1 MKEIAFNTLG
11 IQPNIKVNTIDFNDM
26 MVIEVCDYLPISEK
40 TRLLQFVVNGAL
52 DETTGT
58 FSPLRTEVYFAI
70 AICRWYAGITFTEED
85 LVNVSEVYDALET
98 NGLINAIMDAIPS
111 EEMEF
116 ISSLVEETTRD
127 IARYNS
133 SAAGIIQSMSSD
145 ASGLEAQINKIL
157 GEIKNGEGLEQLAV
171 IKDVV
176 GKD

>member
-1 MKEIAFNTLG
+1 MKEIAFNTMG
-11 IQPNIKVNTIDFNDM
+11 IQPNIGIKEIDFKDM
-26 MVIEVCDYLPISEK
+26 VLEVRTYLPINDK
-40 TRLLQFVVNGAL
+40 TQFIQFVVNGAL
-52 DETTGT
+52 DEMTGT

-85 LVNVSEVYDALET
+85 LVNVAVVYDALET
-98 NGLINAIMDAIPS
+98 NGVIDAIMSEIPE
-111 EEMEF
+111 EEMGF
-116 ISSLVEETTRD
+116 ISSLVEETTKD

-145 ASGLEAQINKIL
+145 ASGLDTQITQIL
-157 GEIKNGEGLEQLAV
+157 DKIKNSEGLEQLAV